1 MYEIKGIVGR
11 QNDLGP
17 VAALDA
23 RFCVVDLA
31 LEPYA
36 LLPLD
41 DSAMKAVRELW
52 GLPAPDARPGDT
64 VGVGFFKAL
73 TEPVVLATGA
83 QSALAFVEAE
93 FFGGSGQGE
102 ALAMRNG
109 EIAVFDAPDDP
120 WPNTNISQALKW
132 IGVPERLDDHQDAF
146 DVVGLGRFRRNGQW
160 RTSFTHS

>member
-1 MYEIKGIVGR
+1 MYDIKGIVGHR
-11 QNDLGP
+11 DHLEA

-23 RFCVVDLA
+23 GFSIVPLA

-36 LLPLD
+36 LFPLD
-41 DSAMKAVRELW
+41 DLAIKAVRDRW
-52 GLPAPDARPGDT
+52 DVPVTNAGPVDT
-64 VGVGFFKAL
+64 VGVGFFKSLAL
-73 TEPVVLATGA
+73 PVALVVGSQA
-83 QSALAFVEAE
+83 ALAFVDAE

-102 ALAMRNG
+102 ALAIGSG

-146 DVVGLGRFRRNGQW
+146 DVLGLGRFRRIGQW
-160 RTSFTHS
+160 RTSLTLS